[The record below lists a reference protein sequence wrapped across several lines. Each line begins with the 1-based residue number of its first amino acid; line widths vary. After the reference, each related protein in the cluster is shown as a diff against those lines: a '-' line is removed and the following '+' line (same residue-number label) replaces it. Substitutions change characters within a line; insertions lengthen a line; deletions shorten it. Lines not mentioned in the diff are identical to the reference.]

1 MAADEKMRVGP
12 MTQPVQAQQPLW
24 RRYEEPDDR
33 GLIDDVC
40 EEVRLLAERGPED
53 PGQTIALAVAGAE
66 AAEGLAAALE
76 DPWALYTPQQVAVT
90 ASALFTQI
98 TTAGT
103 ALEKLDRLL
112 DVMAERGDITEPDY
126 DGVGEAERL
135 CTAQSTLGAAG
146 QEAAGAIDVR
156 ACDGGGGHPH
166 LHALHRGD
174 AYQHPRD
181 SHQLADLLGDST
193 KLVPGCRPPAEAVCA
208 ARDYTDGCGCHV
220 ELTDRDGIV
229 WEFHRSDG
237 TWYFMPLADVTPNG
251 RPLDGRKLSMT
262 EALPHP
268 QHLALLVQ
276 QTLAAAV

>member
-1 MAADEKMRVGP
+1 MAADEKMRVRAR
-12 MTQPVQAQQPLW
+12 TQPVQAQQPLW

-40 EEVRLLAERGPED
+40 EEVRLLAEHGPED
-53 PGQTIALAVAGAE
+53 PGQTIALAVAGPE

-98 TTAGT
+98 TAAGT
-103 ALEKLDRLL
+103 ALEKPDRLL

-156 ACDGGGGHPH
+156 ACAVD
-166 LHALHRGD
+166 
-174 AYQHPRD
+174 
-181 SHQLADLLGDST
+181 
-193 KLVPGCRPPAEAVCA
+193 RPP
-208 ARDYTDGCGCHV
+208 R
-220 ELTDRDGIV
+220 
-229 WEFHRSDG
+229 RSVQPG
-237 TWYFMPLADVTPNG
+237 TT
-251 RPLDGRKLSMT
+251 
-262 EALPHP
+262 
-268 QHLALLVQ
+268 
-276 QTLAAAV
+276 QTAAAATSS